1 MEKMTTKEYY
11 IYKSAIETANEE
23 KDKDSLRK
31 IQKQLV
37 AKYSLDSDD
46 VKSLLK
52 LFKYTV

>member
-11 IYKSAIETANEE
+11 TYKSVIETANEE

-37 AKYSLDSDD
+37 ANYGLDNDD
-46 VKSLLK
+46 VKQLLK
-52 LFKYTV
+52 LFKFTV